1 MLTPIVSIYILA
13 ILFVLLKLTLKHKSK
28 YELVNEV
35 GVPEELLKY
44 IHSAVKLWG
53 LKGIVTII
61 KYKKKKGEVIVT
73 DGNLNFTIGGLN
85 EVREDI
91 LG

>member
-1 MLTPIVSIYILA
+1 MLIPIVSVYILA
-13 ILFVLLKLTLKHKSK
+13 ILFVLLKLKPK
-28 YELVNEV
+28 YKLVNEA
-35 GVPEELLKY
+35 GVPDGLLKY

-85 EVREDI
+85 EVKEDI

>member
-1 MLTPIVSIYILA
+1 MLIPIVSIYILA
-13 ILFVLLKLTLKHKSK
+13 ILFVLFKLTLKHKPK

-53 LKGIVTII
+53 LKGTVTII

-73 DGNLNFTIGGLN
+73 DGNLNFTMGGIN
-85 EVREDI
+85 EIKEDI
-91 LG
+91 SV